1 MWFGPPG
8 AGKTTALLTYPSP
21 ITFINLD
28 RAPGELTEQLPE
40 HYEINYLRVHYDV
53 DTTPAIA
60 NKVLNDI
67 DGAARKA
74 ITASKSSG
82 GGSFILDG
90 YDLLWDYVKIAKLPK
105 AGGDNLAREYG
116 EANDWMHDLLARLY
130 FCPLAVG
137 FSALSKEIWRS
148 QSKGTGT
155 FDPEGFKHRG
165 RWMTHEIY
173 LYSPEEVSPSEKPL
187 GGETGQT
194 HKAYIKG
201 SKHNEAQMVRKVI
214 PNLTYKTLFKLTY
227 GELPKGHELL
237 WTPLS
242 SPTATSPKK

>member
-105 AGGDNLAREYG
+105 KRYL
-116 EANDWMHDLLARLY
+116 
-130 FCPLAVG
+130 PQ
-137 FSALSKEIWRS
+137 RS
-148 QSKGTGT
+148 RW
-155 FDPEGFKHRG
+155 EGRRG
-165 RWMTHEIY
+165 RPTRHT
-173 LYSPEEVSPSEKPL
+173 SRCPSTTRL
-187 GGETGQT
+187 
-194 HKAYIKG
+194 
-201 SKHNEAQMVRKVI
+201 R
-214 PNLTYKTLFKLTY
+214 
-227 GELPKGHELL
+227 
-237 WTPLS
+237 W
-242 SPTATSPKK
+242 